1 MFGLFNKKTGPVPA
15 SKENSL
21 LIGSGVNLDNPTR
34 IQPVYVS
41 EEHRRRGMMVVG
53 TTGVGKTRLVENF
66 IEHDIMTGKSVIC
79 IDPKGDQELFAK
91 IYDVARKAKRVD
103 ELQLVS
109 VIYPEHSAVIDPMA
123 YYFMVEELVGHI
135 TAALPP
141 SKEEFFRQLATT
153 ISTLVITAN
162 KIIADHSGILPN
174 QNLDHIR
181 MGVRRKSLE
190 ETKNTLVRIGTKESV
205 RIAEMMEDI
214 LCNDPEH
221 FNKVSM
227 SLQTTLMTL
236 SSGNIGKIIGQ
247 ADSNRFIKRLEEGKR
262 VIMVVHTGALMVRS
276 ASSTLCRLLISMVQG
291 HIGRVYNSVKQRLDH
306 PLAIHIDE
314 AHNALY
320 EGFESLTAMAGSAN
334 VMTTLYVQDIAQLKS
349 AMKDQELAQIV
360 LNTCNTKIFLRCPDA
375 VTSEYVVKHFG
386 TKSVLSGIYG
396 TNQVTTREIEEEA
409 VKTYDVL
416 SLQPREFLMTSYNG
430 RWKGFTSDAS
440 LTKLKII
447 FPSAPAQR
455 TEHEKAQEERVQD
468 EEQYVGTD

>member
-1 MFGLFNKKTGPVPA
+1 MTSAAGKNG
-15 SKENSL
+15 L
-21 LIGSGVNLDNPTR
+21 LIGTGVNLDNLTK
-34 IQPVYVS
+34 IQPI
-41 EEHRRRGMMVVG
+41 EITEDHRRRGMMVVG
-53 TTGVGKTRLVENF
+53 TTGVGKTRLMENI
-66 IEHDIMTGKSVIC
+66 IEHDIMSGNSVVC

-91 IYDVARKAKRVD
+91 IYSIARRAGRLD
-103 ELQLVS
+103 ELQLVT

-123 YYFMVEELVGHI
+123 YYFMVDELVGHI

-141 SKEEFFRQLATT
+141 SKEEFFKQLATA
-153 ISTLVITAN
+153 ISTVVITAN
-162 KIIADHSGILPN
+162 NIIAAHSGTLPN

-181 MGVRRKSLE
+181 LSVRRKSLE
-190 ETKNTLVRIGTKESV
+190 ETKDTLVRIGSPDAV
-205 RIAEMMEDI
+205 RIAGMIEDL
-214 LCNDPEH
+214 LCSDPEH
-221 FNKVSM
+221 FAKVSM

-262 VIMVVHTGALMVRS
+262 VILVVHTGALMVRS
-276 ASSTLCRLLISMVQG
+276 AASILSRLLISMIQG

-334 VMTTLYVQDIAQLKS
+334 VMTCLYVQDIAQLTS
-349 AMKDQELAQIV
+349 AMKDKELAQIV

-386 TKSVLSGIYG
+386 TKNVLTGIYG
-396 TNQVTTREIEEEA
+396 NNQVTTRETEQDA

-416 SLQPREFLMTSYNG
+416 SLQPREFLMSSYNG
-430 RWKGFTSDAS
+430 RWKGITAESSDPR
-440 LTKLKII
+440 LKII
-447 FPSAPAQR
+447 FPTAPAQR
-455 TEHEKAQEERVQD
+455 LLQETG
-468 EEQYVGTD
+468 EEEMYEAAN